1 MNASKK
7 EAINNEISIIIRQ
20 LQSMNLNNKKESQSV
35 LIENAA
41 RLNSLANKVTQLYQL
56 HQNYS

>member
-1 MNASKK
+1 MNVSKK

-20 LQSMNLNNKKESQSV
+20 LRSMNLNNKKESQSV